1 MCGQLLPQVGEGQGE
16 GQRRL
21 PSPVSLRST
30 PSPASGRGAA
40 CSMILG
46 RDGFAKRI
54 VVSRETLDRLTLY
67 VELLIAW
74 NRRIN
79 LVGANTIGDIWR
91 RHILDSA
98 QLMPLLPDGTRVV
111 VDVGS
116 GAGLPGLVLAML
128 GVPEVHLVESDQRKA
143 AFLREAQ
150 RVTGTPATIHGQ
162 RAERMAPIAA
172 DVIVARAVAP
182 VDNLLLMVDKFRKP
196 HTICLFLKGK
206 GVEGE
211 LTHLP
216 PALKIKAQIL
226 PSRSD
231 PTGRI
236 LRLEG
241 P

>member
-1 MCGQLLPQVGEGQGE
+1 MMLQVND
-16 GQRRL
+16 R
-21 PSPVSLRST
+21 PVSTRLT
-30 PSPASGRGAA
+30 PE
-40 CSMILG
+40 
-46 RDGFAKRI
+46 GFAKLAA
-54 VVSRETLDRLTLY
+54 VSRETLDRLQAY
-67 VELLIAW
+67 VALLTAW

-79 LVGANTIGDIWR
+79 LVGANTIGDVWR

-98 QLMPLLPDGTRVV
+98 QLMPLLPGGARIV

-116 GAGLPGLVLAML
+116 GAGLPGLVLAIL

-150 RVTGTPATIHGQ
+150 RVTGVPATIHSQ

-172 DVIVARAVAP
+172 DAIVARAVAP
-182 VDNLLLMVDKFRKP
+182 VDNLLLMVDKFRGP

-206 GVEGE
+206 GVEEE

-216 PALKIKAQIL
+216 PALKMKAQIL

>member
-1 MCGQLLPQVGEGQGE
+1 MMLQVND
-16 GQRRL
+16 R
-21 PSPVSLRST
+21 PVSTRLT
-30 PSPASGRGAA
+30 PE
-40 CSMILG
+40 
-46 RDGFAKRI
+46 GFAKLAG
-54 VVSRETLDRLTLY
+54 VSRETLERLRAY
-67 VELLIAW
+67 VDLLSAW

-79 LVGANTIGDIWR
+79 LVGPNTIGDVWR

-98 QLMPLLPDGTRVV
+98 QLMPMLPDDTRVV

-116 GAGLPGLVLAML
+116 GAGLPGLILAIL

-150 RVTGTPATIHGQ
+150 RITATPVTIHAQ
-162 RAERMAPIAA
+162 RAERQAPIAA
-172 DVIVARAVAP
+172 DVIVARAVAS
-182 VDNLLLMVDKFRKP
+182 VDNLLLMVDKFCKP

-206 GVEGE
+206 GIEEE

-216 PALKIKAQIL
+216 PALKMKARIL

>member
-1 MCGQLLPQVGEGQGE
+1 M
-16 GQRRL
+16 
-21 PSPVSLRST
+21 T
-30 PSPASGRGAA
+30 PE
-40 CSMILG
+40 
-46 RDGFAKRI
+46 GFARLAG
-54 VVSRETLDRLTLY
+54 VSRETLERLQAY
-67 VELLIAW
+67 VALLSAW

-79 LVGANTIGDIWR
+79 LVSANTLGDVWR

-98 QLMPLLPDGTRVV
+98 QLMPLLPEEARVM
-111 VDVGS
+111 VDIGS
-116 GAGLPGLVLAML
+116 GAGLPGLILAIL

-150 RVTGTPATIHGQ
+150 RVTDVPVVIHAQ
-162 RAERMAPIAA
+162 RAERLPPIPA

-196 HTICLFLKGK
+196 HTICLFLKGR
-206 GVEGE
+206 GVDEE

-216 PALKIKAQIL
+216 PALQIKARIL

>member
-1 MCGQLLPQVGEGQGE
+1 MLQVND
-16 GQRRL
+16 R
-21 PSPVSLRST
+21 PVSTRLT
-30 PSPASGRGAA
+30 PE
-40 CSMILG
+40 
-46 RDGFAKRI
+46 GFAKLAT
-54 VVSRETLDRLTLY
+54 VSRETLGRLQTY
-67 VELLIAW
+67 VALLTAW

-79 LVGANTIGDIWR
+79 LVGANTIGDVWR

-98 QLMPLLPDGTRVV
+98 QLMPLLPAGTRVV
-111 VDVGS
+111 VDIGS
-116 GAGLPGLVLAML
+116 GAGLPGLVLAIL

-150 RVTGTPATIHGQ
+150 RVTDAPVTIHGL
-162 RAERMAPIAA
+162 RAERLVPIAA
-172 DVIVARAVAP
+172 DAIVARAVAP
-182 VDNLLLMVDKFRKP
+182 VDKLLLMVDKFRSP

-206 GVEGE
+206 GVKDE

-216 PALKIKAQIL
+216 PALKMKAQIL

-231 PTGRI
+231 PTGRV

>member
-1 MCGQLLPQVGEGQGE
+1 MTAE
-16 GQRRL
+16 
-21 PSPVSLRST
+21 
-30 PSPASGRGAA
+30 
-40 CSMILG
+40 
-46 RDGFAKRI
+46 GFAKL
-54 VVSRETLDRLTLY
+54 VAVPRETLDRLQAY
-67 VELLIAW
+67 VALLTAW

-79 LVGANTIGDIWR
+79 LVGANTIGDVWR

-128 GVPEVHLVESDQRKA
+128 GVPDVHLVESDQRKA

-150 RVTGTPATIHGQ
+150 RVTGTSVTIHSQ

-172 DVIVARAVAP
+172 DAIVARAVAP

-206 GVEGE
+206 GVEEE

-216 PALKIKAQIL
+216 LALKMKAQIL

>member
-1 MCGQLLPQVGEGQGE
+1 MMLQVNE
-16 GQRRL
+16 R
-21 PSPVSLRST
+21 PVSTRLT
-30 PSPASGRGAA
+30 PE
-40 CSMILG
+40 
-46 RDGFAKRI
+46 GFARLAG
-54 VVSRETLDRLTLY
+54 VSRETLDRLQAY
-67 VELLIAW
+67 VALLSAW

-79 LVGANTIGDIWR
+79 LVSANTLGDVWR

-98 QLMPLLPDGTRVV
+98 QLMPLLPEEVRVM
-111 VDVGS
+111 VDIGS
-116 GAGLPGLVLAML
+116 GAGLPGLILAIL

-150 RVTGTPATIHGQ
+150 RVTDAPVVIHAQ
-162 RAERMAPIAA
+162 RAERLPPISA
-172 DVIVARAVAP
+172 DVIVARAVAS

-206 GVEGE
+206 GVDEE
-211 LTHLP
+211 LTRLP
-216 PALKIKAQIL
+216 PALQIKARIL

>member
-1 MCGQLLPQVGEGQGE
+1 MLQIND
-16 GQRRL
+16 R
-21 PSPVSLRST
+21 PVSTRLT
-30 PSPASGRGAA
+30 PE
-40 CSMILG
+40 
-46 RDGFAKRI
+46 GFAKLAA
-54 VVSRETLDRLTLY
+54 VSRETLERLQAY
-67 VELLIAW
+67 VALLTAW

>member
-1 MCGQLLPQVGEGQGE
+1 MMLQVND
-16 GQRRL
+16 R
-21 PSPVSLRST
+21 PVSTRLTSE
-30 PSPASGRGAA
+30 
-40 CSMILG
+40 
-46 RDGFAKRI
+46 GFAKLAA
-54 VVSRETLDRLTLY
+54 VSRETLDRLQAY
-67 VELLIAW
+67 VALLTAW

-79 LVGANTIGDIWR
+79 LVGANTIGDVWR

-98 QLMPLLPDGTRVV
+98 QLMPLLPDRSHVV

-116 GAGLPGLVLAML
+116 GAGLPGLVLAIL
-128 GVPEVHLVESDQRKA
+128 GVPRVHLIESDQRKA

-150 RVTGTPATIHGQ
+150 RVTGTAVTIHSQ

-172 DVIVARAVAP
+172 DAIVARAVAP
-182 VDNLLLMVDKFRKP
+182 VDKLLLMVDKFRRP

-206 GVEGE
+206 GAEEE

-216 PALKIKAQIL
+216 PALKMKAQIL

-231 PTGRI
+231 PAGRI
-236 LRLEG
+236 VRLEG

>member
-1 MCGQLLPQVGEGQGE
+1 MMLQVND
-16 GQRRL
+16 R
-21 PSPVSLRST
+21 PVSTRLT
-30 PSPASGRGAA
+30 AE
-40 CSMILG
+40 
-46 RDGFAKRI
+46 GFARL
-54 VVSRETLDRLTLY
+54 VAVSRETLDRLQAY
-67 VELLIAW
+67 VALLTAW

-79 LVGANTIGDIWR
+79 LVGANTIGDVWR

-128 GVPEVHLVESDQRKA
+128 GVPDMHLVESDQRKA

-150 RVTGTPATIHGQ
+150 RVTGTAVTIHSQ

-172 DVIVARAVAP
+172 DAIVARAVAP

-206 GVEGE
+206 GVEEE

-216 PALKIKAQIL
+216 PALKMKAQIL
-226 PSRSD
+226 LSRSD

>member
-1 MCGQLLPQVGEGQGE
+1 MMLQVND
-16 GQRRL
+16 R
-21 PSPVSLRST
+21 PVSTRLT
-30 PSPASGRGAA
+30 P
-40 CSMILG
+40 
-46 RDGFAKRI
+46 DGFAKLAN
-54 VVSRETLDRLTLY
+54 VSRETLDRLQAY
-67 VELLIAW
+67 VALLTAW

-98 QLMPLLPDGTRVV
+98 QLMPLLPDDTRVV

-116 GAGLPGLVLAML
+116 GAGLPGLILAML
-128 GVPEVHLVESDQRKA
+128 GVPDVHLVESDQRKA

-150 RVTGTPATIHGQ
+150 RVTDTSVTIHAQ
-162 RAERMAPIAA
+162 RAERLGPIAA
-172 DVIVARAVAP
+172 DAIVARAVAP
-182 VDNLLLMVDKFRKP
+182 VDNLLLMVDKFRRT

-206 GVEGE
+206 GVEEE

-216 PALKIKAQIL
+216 PALKMKAQIL

>member
-1 MCGQLLPQVGEGQGE
+1 MMLQVND
-16 GQRRL
+16 R
-21 PSPVSLRST
+21 
-30 PSPASGRGAA
+30 PASTR
-40 CSMILG
+40 LTPE
-46 RDGFAKRI
+46 GFAKLAT
-54 VVSRETLDRLTLY
+54 VSRETLDRLQAY
-67 VELLIAW
+67 VALLTAW

-98 QLMPLLPDGTRVV
+98 QLMPLLPASTRIV
-111 VDVGS
+111 VDIGS
-116 GAGLPGLVLAML
+116 GAGLPGLVLAIL

-150 RVTGTPATIHGQ
+150 RVTDAPVTIHGL
-162 RAERMAPIAA
+162 RAERLAPIAVDA
-172 DVIVARAVAP
+172 IVARAVAP
-182 VDNLLLMVDKFRKP
+182 VDKLLLMVDKFRGP

-206 GVEGE
+206 GVEEE

-216 PALKIKAQIL
+216 LALKMKAQIL

-231 PTGRI
+231 PTGRV

>member
-1 MCGQLLPQVGEGQGE
+1 MLQVND
-16 GQRRL
+16 R
-21 PSPVSLRST
+21 PVSTRLT
-30 PSPASGRGAA
+30 PE
-40 CSMILG
+40 
-46 RDGFAKRI
+46 GFAKLAT
-54 VVSRETLDRLTLY
+54 VSRETLDRLQAY
-67 VELLIAW
+67 VALLTAW

-79 LVGANTIGDIWR
+79 LVGANTIGDVWR

-98 QLMPLLPDGTRVV
+98 QLMPLLPAGTRVV
-111 VDVGS
+111 VDIGS
-116 GAGLPGLVLAML
+116 GAGLPGLVLAIL

-150 RVTGTPATIHGQ
+150 RVTDAPVTIHGL
-162 RAERMAPIAA
+162 RAERLVPIAA
-172 DVIVARAVAP
+172 DAIVARAVAP
-182 VDNLLLMVDKFRKP
+182 VDKLLLMVDKFCGP

-206 GVEGE
+206 GVEDE

-216 PALKIKAQIL
+216 PALKMKAQIL

-231 PTGRI
+231 PAGRV

>member
-1 MCGQLLPQVGEGQGE
+1 M
-16 GQRRL
+16 
-21 PSPVSLRST
+21 T
-30 PSPASGRGAA
+30 PE
-40 CSMILG
+40 
-46 RDGFAKRI
+46 GFAKLAP
-54 VVSRETLDRLTLY
+54 VSRETLERLQVY
-67 VELLIAW
+67 VALLTAW

-79 LVGANTIGDIWR
+79 LVSANTVGDVWR

-98 QLMPLLPDGTRVV
+98 QLLPLLPDGARIVI
-111 VDVGS
+111 DIGS
-116 GAGLPGLVLAML
+116 GAGLPGLVLAIL

-150 RVTGTPATIHGQ
+150 RVTGVLATVHSQ

-172 DVIVARAVAP
+172 DAIVARAVAP
-182 VDNLLLMVDKFRKP
+182 VDNLLLMVDKFRRP

-206 GVEGE
+206 VVEEE

-216 PALKIKAQIL
+216 PALKMKARIL

>member
-1 MCGQLLPQVGEGQGE
+1 MMLQVND
-16 GQRRL
+16 RAVSTRL
-21 PSPVSLRST
+21 T
-30 PSPASGRGAA
+30 PE
-40 CSMILG
+40 
-46 RDGFAKRI
+46 GFAKLAA
-54 VVSRETLDRLTLY
+54 VSRETLDRLQAY
-67 VELLIAW
+67 VALLTAW

-79 LVGANTIGDIWR
+79 LVGANTIGDVWR

-111 VDVGS
+111 VDIGS
-116 GAGLPGLVLAML
+116 GAGLPGLVLALL

-150 RVTGTPATIHGQ
+150 RVTNAPVTIHAQ
-162 RAERMAPIAA
+162 RAERMVPIAA

-182 VDNLLLMVDKFRKP
+182 VDNLLLMVDKFRKT

-216 PALKIKAQIL
+216 PALKMKARIL

>member
-1 MCGQLLPQVGEGQGE
+1 MMLQVND
-16 GQRRL
+16 R
-21 PSPVSLRST
+21 PVSTRLT
-30 PSPASGRGAA
+30 PE
-40 CSMILG
+40 
-46 RDGFAKRI
+46 GFAKLAG
-54 VVSRETLDRLTLY
+54 VSRETLERLRAY
-67 VELLIAW
+67 VDLLSAW

-79 LVGANTIGDIWR
+79 LVGSNTIGDVWR

-98 QLMPLLPDGTRVV
+98 QLMPMLPDGTRVV
-111 VDVGS
+111 VDIGS
-116 GAGLPGLVLAML
+116 GAGLPGLILAIL
-128 GVPEVHLVESDQRKA
+128 GVPDVHLVESDQRKA

-150 RVTGTPATIHGQ
+150 RVTATPVKIHAQ
-162 RAERMAPIAA
+162 RVEQLAPIAA
-172 DVIVARAVAP
+172 DVIVARAVAS

-196 HTICLFLKGK
+196 HTICLFLRGK
-206 GVEGE
+206 GIEGE

-216 PALKIKAQIL
+216 PALKMKARIL

>member
-1 MCGQLLPQVGEGQGE
+1 MLQVND
-16 GQRRL
+16 R
-21 PSPVSLRST
+21 PVSTRLT
-30 PSPASGRGAA
+30 PE
-40 CSMILG
+40 
-46 RDGFAKRI
+46 GFAKLAT
-54 VVSRETLDRLTLY
+54 VSRETLDRLQAY
-67 VELLIAW
+67 VALLAAW

-79 LVGANTIGDIWR
+79 LVGANTIGDVWR

-98 QLMPLLPDGTRVV
+98 QLMPLLPSTTRVV

-116 GAGLPGLVLAML
+116 GAGLPGLVLAIL

-143 AFLREAQ
+143 AYLREAQ
-150 RVTGTPATIHGQ
+150 RVTDAPVTVHAQ
-162 RAERMAPIAA
+162 RAERLAPLAA

-182 VDNLLLMVDKFRKP
+182 VDNLLLMVDKFRVP

-206 GVEGE
+206 GVEEE

-216 PALKIKAQIL
+216 PALKMKAQIL

>member
-1 MCGQLLPQVGEGQGE
+1 LL
-16 GQRRL
+16 
-21 PSPVSLRST
+21 T
-30 PSPASGRGAA
+30 
-40 CSMILG
+40 
-46 RDGFAKRI
+46 
-54 VVSRETLDRLTLY
+54 
-67 VELLIAW
+67 AW

-79 LVGANTIGDIWR
+79 LVGANTIGDVWR

-98 QLMPLLPDGTRVV
+98 QLMALLPDKTRVL

-128 GVPEVHLVESDQRKA
+128 GVPEVHLIESDQRKA

-150 RVTGTPATIHGQ
+150 RVTGTHVHIHAE
-162 RAERMAPIAA
+162 RAERLAPIAA
-172 DVIVARAVAP
+172 DAIVARAVAP
-182 VDNLLLMVDKFRKP
+182 VDNLLLMVDKFRSP

-206 GVEGE
+206 GVEEE

-216 PALKIKAQIL
+216 PALKMKAQIL

-231 PTGRI
+231 PTGCI

>member
-1 MCGQLLPQVGEGQGE
+1 MMLQVND
-16 GQRRL
+16 R
-21 PSPVSLRST
+21 PVSTRLT
-30 PSPASGRGAA
+30 PE
-40 CSMILG
+40 
-46 RDGFAKRI
+46 GFAKLAA
-54 VVSRETLDRLTLY
+54 VSRETLDRLQAY
-67 VELLIAW
+67 VALLTAW

-79 LVGANTIGDIWR
+79 LVGANTIGDVWR

-98 QLMPLLPDGTRVV
+98 QLMPLLPDKTRVV

-128 GVPEVHLVESDQRKA
+128 GVPEMHLVESDQRKA

-150 RVTGTPATIHGQ
+150 RVTSTSVIIHSQ

-172 DVIVARAVAP
+172 DAIVARAVAP

-206 GVEGE
+206 GVEEE

-216 PALKIKAQIL
+216 PALKMKAQIL

>member
-1 MCGQLLPQVGEGQGE
+1 MMLQVND
-16 GQRRL
+16 R
-21 PSPVSLRST
+21 PVSTRLT
-30 PSPASGRGAA
+30 PE
-40 CSMILG
+40 
-46 RDGFAKRI
+46 GFAKLAG
-54 VVSRETLDRLTLY
+54 VSRETLERLRAY
-67 VELLIAW
+67 VDLLSAW

-79 LVGANTIGDIWR
+79 LVGPNTIGDVWR

-98 QLMPLLPDGTRVV
+98 QLMPMLPDDTRVAI
-111 VDVGS
+111 DVGS
-116 GAGLPGLVLAML
+116 GAGLPGLILAIL
-128 GVPEVHLVESDQRKA
+128 GVPDVHLVESDQRKA

-150 RVTGTPATIHGQ
+150 RVTATPVKIHAQ
-162 RAERMAPIAA
+162 RVEQLAPIAA
-172 DVIVARAVAP
+172 DVIVARAVAS

-216 PALKIKAQIL
+216 PALKMKARIL